1 MQTRVDTVWV
11 TDVHAQHQKRQK
23 RTDRSRGTKGCCRLP
38 LSRTPANAPFVRGQ
52 LAGSTEDGLSQ
63 IPEPGSHSTILDGPI
78 EPGS

>member
-1 MQTRVDTVWV
+1 MIGQS
-11 TDVHAQHQKRQK
+11 RQSASGSS
-23 RTDRSRGTKGCCRLP
+23 TTERSRCGTKGCCGLP
-38 LSRTPANAPFVRGQ
+38 LSRTPTNAPFVRGQ